1 VGGLQDVRRVRIA
14 VATPAGRGSHK
25 GNRVTALRWAGHLRA
40 LGHRVT
46 VDEGWNGQPCDVL
59 VALHA
64 TKSHASVVR
73 WRERRGAAPLV
84 VGLAGTDLYEDLP
97 ASPEARAALALATR
111 VTVLQPLALERL
123 APEVRAKARVIVQS
137 AHAAPPLPSPPGVLR
152 AAILAHLRA
161 VKDPFLGAA
170 AVRLLPPR
178 SRWRVL
184 HLGAALDPGAAERAR
199 AEEGGSPR
207 WAWDGDVP
215 RRRALGVLAGS
226 AALVVTSRLE
236 GGSNVVS
243 EAIAAGVPV
252 LSTRVD
258 GSVGVLGADYPGL
271 FPVGDAGA
279 LAALLVR
286 AEEDARFLPELRER
300 VAALRPLVDPA
311 RERGAW
317 RALLDEVTP

>member
-170 AVRLLPPR
+170 AVRRLPPR
-178 SRWRVL
+178 SRIRLV
-184 HLGAALDPGAAERAR
+184 HLGAALDAGAAARAR
-199 AEEGGSPR
+199 AETAANPR
-207 WAWDGDVP
+207 YAWLGD
-215 RRRALGVLAGS
+215 RHRA
-226 AALVVTSRLE
+226 AALATLAASGLLLLSSRLE
-236 GGSNVVS
+236 GGSNAVS
-243 EAIAAGVPV
+243 EAVAAGVPI

-258 GSVGVLGADYPGL
+258 GTVGLLGPEYPGY
-271 FPVGDAGA
+271 FPAGDAGA
-279 LAALLVR
+279 LAALLLR
-286 AEEDARFLPELRER
+286 AEEDPQFLASLRAGIAS
-300 VAALRPLVDPA
+300 VRPLVDPA
-311 RERGAW
+311 RERESW
-317 RALLDEVTP
+317 RALLDEL

>member
-1 VGGLQDVRRVRIA
+1 
-14 VATPAGRGSHK
+14 
-25 GNRVTALRWAGHLRA
+25 
-40 LGHRVT
+40 
-46 VDEGWNGQPCDVL
+46 
-59 VALHA
+59 
-64 TKSHASVVR
+64 
-73 WRERRGAAPLV
+73 
-84 VGLAGTDLYEDLP
+84 
-97 ASPEARAALALATR
+97 
-111 VTVLQPLALERL
+111 
-123 APEVRAKARVIVQS
+123 
-137 AHAAPPLPSPPGVLR
+137 
-152 AAILAHLRA
+152 
-161 VKDPFLGAA
+161 
-170 AVRLLPPR
+170 
-178 SRWRVL
+178 
-184 HLGAALDPGAAERAR
+184 
-199 AEEGGSPR
+199 
-207 WAWDGDVP
+207 VP

>member
-152 AAILAHLRA
+152 AAIPAHLWA

-170 AVRLLPPR
+170 AVRRLPPR
-178 SRWRVL
+178 SRIRLV
-184 HLGAALDPGAAERAR
+184 HLGAALDADAAERAR
-199 AEEGGSPR
+199 AEAAGNPR
-207 WAWDGDVP
+207 YEWLGDRP
-215 RRRALGVLAGS
+215 RAAALATLSGS
-226 AALVVTSRLE
+226 ALLLVTSRLE
-236 GGSNVVS
+236 GGSNAVS
-243 EAIAAGVPV
+243 EAVAAGVPV

-258 GSVGVLGADYPGL
+258 GTVGVLGPEYPGY
-271 FPVGDAGA
+271 FPVADAGA
-279 LAALLVR
+279 LAALLLR
-286 AEEDARFLPELRER
+286 SEEDAGFLSSLRSCVARARHLVAPERER
-300 VAALRPLVDPA
+300 
-311 RERGAW
+311 EAW
-317 RALLDEVTP
+317 RALLAEV

>member
-184 HLGAALDPGAAERAR
+184 HLGPPVP
-199 AEEGGSPR
+199 PR